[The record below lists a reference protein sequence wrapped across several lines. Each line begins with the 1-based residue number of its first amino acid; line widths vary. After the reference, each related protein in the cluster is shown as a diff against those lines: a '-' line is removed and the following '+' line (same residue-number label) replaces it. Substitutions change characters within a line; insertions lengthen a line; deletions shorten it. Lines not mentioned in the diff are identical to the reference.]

1 MALWN
6 NSCSDEHL
14 HQISQLIAEWKEVAP
29 ALGLTQPDEADI
41 TGYAPFSVPAQRL
54 HMLRMWRQ
62 KNGTAA
68 TYRRLADVFKN
79 CARQD
84 LVDKI
89 SELVS
94 AAQQESNITT
104 SSVVASSA
112 AQQESTVNTL
122 SSRTPGE

>member
-1 MALWN
+1 MSLWN
-6 NSCSDEHL
+6 KLCSDEHL
-14 HQISQLIAEWKEVAP
+14 HQISQLIAEWREVAP
-29 ALGLTQPDEADI
+29 ALGLTQPDEVEI
-41 TGYAPFSVPAQRL
+41 TGYAPLSVPVQRL

-68 TYRRLADVFKN
+68 TYRKLADAFRN

-89 SELVS
+89 RELVS
-94 AAQQESNITT
+94 AGQQESNVTT

-112 AQQESTVNTL
+112 AQQESTVDTL

>member
-1 MALWN
+1 MSLWKE
-6 NSCSDEHL
+6 CSDEHL

-29 ALGLTQPDEADI
+29 ALGLSQQDEADI
-41 TGYAPFSVPAQRL
+41 TGHAPLSVPVQRL

-68 TYRRLADVFKN
+68 TYQRLADAFRN

-89 SELVS
+89 SELILPSSESS
-94 AAQQESNITT
+94 AVQQKLTGNT
-104 SSVVASSA
+104 SSRG
-112 AQQESTVNTL
+112 L
-122 SSRTPGE
+122 GE